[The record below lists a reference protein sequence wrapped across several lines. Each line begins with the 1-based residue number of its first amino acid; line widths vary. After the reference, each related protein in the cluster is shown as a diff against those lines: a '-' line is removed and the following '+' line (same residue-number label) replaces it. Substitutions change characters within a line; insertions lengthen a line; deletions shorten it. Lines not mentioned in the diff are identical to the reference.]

1 MNIYIPKNLLEIP
14 VIKQMVDM
22 LSYYS
27 ENVKTEEKY
36 PFQYYNNS
44 QIIDPVKEF
53 IELCISSQ
61 SYPETQDKENISNY
75 LTRLFYSVKGTVKVF
90 ELMETYL
97 GISFIGE
104 VTYNTEF
111 IEFGI
116 DKVLVDNEELFYQLL
131 VDFLNSLLYF
141 RELRVSSSTTDLLI
155 NGNIS
160 NSIGSGISVFNK
172 ITIDTIYE
180 N

>member
-1 MNIYIPKNLLEIP
+1 MKIYIPKNLLEVPI
-14 VIKQMVDM
+14 IDQMAKM

-27 ENVKTEEKY
+27 ENIKSEEEY

-53 IELCISSQ
+53 IDLCMSSQ
-61 SYPETQDKENISNY
+61 VYPESQDKDNISNY

-97 GISFIGE
+97 GISFSSE
-104 VTYNTEF
+104 VNYSTEF

-131 VDFLNSLLYF
+131 IDFLNSLLYF
-141 RELRVSSSTTDLLI
+141 RELKVSSSTTDLLI

-160 NSIGSGISVFNK
+160 NSIGSGISMFNNIIVDK
-172 ITIDTIYE
+172 IYE
-180 N
+180 D